1 MNIEDKE
8 LEQFRRS
15 QRRKDIIKNITIVFL
30 LILLA
35 LTLFSRTIMN
45 LTLPEVA
52 THVVAEGEVSPKIR
66 GQGTAEVDNPYSVTI
81 SQSRTIKSVAIR
93 RTQDGKA
100 GA

>member
-35 LTLFSRTIMN
+35 LTFFSRTIMN
-45 LTLPEVA
+45 LTLRQVA
-52 THVVAEGEVSPKIR
+52 THIVSEGESV
-66 GQGTAEVDNPYSVTI
+66 GTCFTTSKTANP
-81 SQSRTIKSVAIR
+81 RN
-93 RTQDGKA
+93 
-100 GA
+100 